1 MRRHFKDLFSDQGY
15 EWFRATS
22 PAPGLHL
29 FSPPVLSAEKQRVLL
44 AYHYMLPMH
53 LRPGRKC
60 PQCECVFEEDNLREI
75 LHHVVSQCKAQNQKT
90 YLHNGL
96 RDIVYSYALTA
107 GMLVDREK
115 AFVLGPKDLR
125 RPDDVLFKRLGHDHI
140 PTALDLT
147 VVLPRSLKKA
157 ESEKFRALG
166 FKDPEFLVPK
176 DGGLAPLVPLTDP
189 EGEFPELRFAPA
201 AFDYLGRVGPWAKW
215 ILNEIAQA
223 LATSCSVTVE
233 EAYTHLRRYLSQY
246 IAYNLATRINACLN
260 SRPLP
265 SMRGAWQK
273 ILKAARITARKRDRK
288 YAKPALQSPPEV
300 VPEVTSSP
308 VTDPSVVADVADVV
322 VSDVPVPDPTPAP
335 APPAPAPCPPVP
347 SPLLPAPRP

>member
-1 MRRHFKDLFSDQGY
+1 M
-15 EWFRATS
+15 
-22 PAPGLHL
+22 
-29 FSPPVLSAEKQRVLL
+29 
-44 AYHYMLPMH
+44 
-53 LRPGRKC
+53 
-60 PQCECVFEEDNLREI
+60 
-75 LHHVVSQCKAQNQKT
+75 HHVVSQCKAQNQKT
-90 YLHNGL
+90 YLHNAL

-273 ILKAARITARKRDRK
+273 ILKAARIKARKRDRK

-300 VPEVTSSP
+300 VPEVTSPP
-308 VTDPSVVADVADVV
+308 VTGPSVVADVADVV

-335 APPAPAPCPPVP
+335 APSAPAPKSSAADIAAPPDLDRSHRRRFPPLSLYVEILNDCGP
-347 SPLLPAPRP
+347 SFEFSSFYRSCFND

>member
-1 MRRHFKDLFSDQGY
+1 M
-15 EWFRATS
+15 
-22 PAPGLHL
+22 
-29 FSPPVLSAEKQRVLL
+29 
-44 AYHYMLPMH
+44 
-53 LRPGRKC
+53 
-60 PQCECVFEEDNLREI
+60 
-75 LHHVVSQCKAQNQKT
+75 
-90 YLHNGL
+90 
-96 RDIVYSYALTA
+96 RDIIYSYALTA
-107 GMLVDREK
+107 GMPVEREL
-115 AFVLGPKDLR
+115 ANLLGAHDAR
-125 RPDDVLFKRLGHDHI
+125 RPDDILFKRLGHDHI

-166 FKDPEFLVPK
+166 FKDPELLAPK
-176 DGGLAPLVPLTDP
+176 HGGLAPLVPLTDP
-189 EGEFPELRFAPA
+189 DLEFPELRFTPA

-273 ILKAARITARKRDRK
+273 VSKAGRIKARKRDRK
-288 YAKPALQSPPEV
+288 HAKPALQGS
-300 VPEVTSSP
+300 TRSYLASSHW
-308 VTDPSVVADVADVV
+308 SFCC
-322 VSDVPVPDPTPAP
+322 S
-335 APPAPAPCPPVP
+335 
-347 SPLLPAPRP
+347 